1 MHFRKR
7 KIETKK
13 EILNKKCKKNA
24 YQKRGLTV
32 NYWQK
37 QHLLFFA
44 GQTDIQTRDQLSKL
58 SIVNTIQNKR
68 MQKKIVAIHF
78 TVHGYQN
85 VI

>member
-1 MHFRKR
+1 MQ
-7 KIETKK
+7 
-13 EILNKKCKKNA
+13 KNA

-44 GQTDIQTRDQLSKL
+44 GQTDIQTGDQLSKL
-58 SIVNTIQNKR
+58 SIVNTIKNKR
-68 MQKKIVAIHF
+68 MQKYVAMHF
-78 TVHGYQN
+78 TVHAYQN